1 MEYKVNINGIDI
13 VADYDEDNIDN
24 IFIPLLHNLE
34 QLYKKNNKR
43 VLVYIVAPPGAGKST
58 LASFLEYL
66 SKQII
71 PNTKLQAIGMD
82 GFHKRQEYLLTYT
95 TIIDNKEI
103 PLVNIKGA
111 PITFDL
117 DSLTNKI
124 KQLKEKDI
132 CMWPIYDRLLHNPIE
147 DSIKVDSDIVILE
160 GNYLLL
166 NIDNWNKLSEYADY
180 TISISADE
188 NLLRDR
194 LIERKMMTGVSLD
207 KTIEFVD
214 FSDMANVRLC
224 LNNSKKAD
232 LQLAIDKLNNKYTIN
247 CV

>member
-82 GFHKRQEYLLTYT
+82 GFHKKQEYLLTHT

-232 LQLAIDKLNNKYTIN
+232 LQLAIDNLNNKYTIN

>member
-13 VADYDEDNIDN
+13 VADYEQDNINN

-43 VLVYIVAPPGAGKST
+43 VLVYIAAPPGAGKST

-66 SKQII
+66 SKDII

-82 GFHKRQEYLLTYT
+82 GFHKRQEYLVTHT

-124 KQLKEKDI
+124 KQLKEKDV

-166 NIDNWNKLSEYADY
+166 NIDDWNKLSEYADY

-194 LIERKMMTGVSLD
+194 LIERKLMTGVSLD

-232 LQLAIDKLNNKYTIN
+232 LQLAIDNLNNKYTIN